1 MNIPRRDCRKIIKI
15 DDCAAAFFL
24 FLQKR
29 TAGRE
34 ELSRLDRTAGRHQ
47 KEAAASRLL
56 IVKATAPFIFSCS
69 LCQPRLCQQPDSF
82 SDLFF

>member
-29 TAGRE
+29 TAGQE
-34 ELSRLDRTAGRHQ
+34 ELSRLAKTTADRHQ
-47 KEAAASRLL
+47 NQACETK
-56 IVKATAPFIFSCS
+56 FG
-69 LCQPRLCQQPDSF
+69 Q
-82 SDLFF
+82 

>member
-34 ELSRLDRTAGRHQ
+34 ELSRLAKTTADRHQ
-47 KEAAASRLL
+47 NQACETK
-56 IVKATAPFIFSCS
+56 FG
-69 LCQPRLCQQPDSF
+69 Q
-82 SDLFF
+82 